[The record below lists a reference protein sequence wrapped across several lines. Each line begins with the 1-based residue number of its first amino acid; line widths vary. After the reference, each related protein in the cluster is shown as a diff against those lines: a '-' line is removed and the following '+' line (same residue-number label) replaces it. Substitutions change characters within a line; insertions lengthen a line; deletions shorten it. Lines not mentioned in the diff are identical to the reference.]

1 MSEEKQ
7 DVFSSD
13 KTAQT
18 PLENDHKN
26 TLAWGSEILPLHGKA
41 RCVFGCQNR
50 VFWTPLILATRRG
63 LSDIE

>member
-1 MSEEKQ
+1 MKKVRCEEKQ

-26 TLAWGSEILPLHGKA
+26 TLTLGLGDLAPAW
-41 RCVFGCQNR
+41 
-50 VFWTPLILATRRG
+50 
-63 LSDIE
+63 